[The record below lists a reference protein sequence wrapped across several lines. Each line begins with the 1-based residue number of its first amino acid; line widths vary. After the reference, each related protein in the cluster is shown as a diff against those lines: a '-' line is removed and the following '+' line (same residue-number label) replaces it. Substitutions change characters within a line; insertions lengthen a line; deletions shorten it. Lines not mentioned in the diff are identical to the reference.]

1 VPTGTVAFNNGPTLL
16 GTAQLSNGTAT
27 LTTSAL
33 ASGSY
38 SVTASYGGDTNSGS
52 SSSSPVTLMVVDFTV
67 APGQSSLTVMR
78 GHSVQT
84 SLALTPVPLAGF
96 NPTVSFTCS
105 GLPLESTC
113 SFNPPS
119 LTPNGATVTTTLTI
133 QTTAPSARLER
144 LFGRGGLLYALM
156 LPGFLGILLA
166 KRNGKQML
174 GTFRLL
180 CLVGALMLSTMWWT
194 GCGAATS
201 SGSAGTGNPG
211 TPVGSSAITITATSS
226 GTSPISK
233 QVTIALTVQ

>member
-1 VPTGTVAFNNGPTLL
+1 
-16 GTAQLSNGTAT
+16 
-27 LTTSAL
+27 
-33 ASGSY
+33 
-38 SVTASYGGDTNSGS
+38 
-52 SSSSPVTLMVVDFTV
+52 MVVDFTV
-67 APGQSSLTVMR
+67 APGQSSLTVTR

-84 SLALTPVPLAGF
+84 SLAVTPAPLAGF
-96 NPTVSFTCS
+96 NPTVNFACS

-144 LFGRGGLLYALM
+144 LFGRGGLLYALI
-156 LPGFLGILLA
+156 LPGFLGILVA
-166 KRNGKQML
+166 KRSKQVP

-180 CLVGALMLSTMWWT
+180 CLLGTLMLSTMWWT

-201 SGSAGTGNPG
+201 SGSGGNSNPG
-211 TPVGSSAITITATSS
+211 TPVGSGAITITATSS